1 MCTYCYRD
9 AFAELSKPVSESPHM
24 HRRMLVR
31 TRCRRCYNNSKLF
44 KLKLAYHRACALW
57 EAFQSEDLDFFPPHL
72 YRLREDVRE
81 IYIPTEILKAAASLV
96 GKSGATA
103 IFGTKPPN
111 DWLQIANLVSQ
122 GKHAEDYAY
131 ALCTVGAAAI
141 MDEVSCS
148 MPAMTCYDFVFG
160 SEVPNGALTAG
171 LDECGFAWTRYKPI
185 EPDDASASEKSADEA
200 GEVEDFAVL
209 ARPNVKPPSPPVPPP
224 PGLEQIATEATEIDD
239 QMGAHVDG
247 SVLHS
252 SVVHSEHG
260 DHVQDNRTA
269 SGDVGARTARSR
281 FPKTSEVK
289 EYLFNNDPENLVSAE
304 AMRNTGVGV
313 ADLSPEQS
321 KAFDEAVAA
330 LKKHLF
336 TKDRIYAAEKYI
348 CKTTDV
354 LPKNRTE
361 EQKAQ
366 MHIDALNATGDESIP
381 FSLLVDAFLKKEVTK
396 KNKPRPIANHG
407 NARIWGM
414 AKTAAIF
421 EDVMFHNLP
430 YACIKHEVKN
440 SKMNEIFTNLNSF
453 KNKKENDLTAFEFGI
468 YDRLKIAECEIFK
481 HILGHIDSDADNTGF
496 CYRVIDA
503 RTMACTWVL
512 RYVDAAGAPCTLKL
526 SLPRTMRESGDRVTS
541 SGNFFQNLLA
551 WLTLMVKPGKVEA
564 AVQSLIKNRGKS
576 FTYVSA
582 RDGRRYDAY
591 LAFEG
596 DDTLGGFDEDILALD
611 NGRLCK
617 EFFKDYGWNAK
628 LKVASNEGYACI
640 QFVGYTCLL
649 YNGQVVMQGANAVM
663 FPEIKRVIQDKP
675 WSSTD
680 IPDEEFHP
688 SVAVYAT
695 CMMNE
700 FRYFAP
706 MHAFF
711 AAMRADHIAKG
722 GSVRRSNGMLRDI
735 YVKMYGEVGT
745 EEQVLSNVPEPE
757 PFLDGGNDFWE
768 LARVHAGDFTLEE
781 YSCACGITT
790 LEMHGRDLACMLP
803 QSWRS

>member
-1 MCTYCYRD
+1 
-9 AFAELSKPVSESPHM
+9 M
-24 HRRMLVR
+24 HRRMIVS
-31 TRCRRCYNNSKLF
+31 TRCRRCQDDSYLY
-44 KLKLAYHRACALW
+44 KLKLALYRAHAFASAAGESLLW
-57 EAFQSEDLDFFPPHL
+57 GQEENGYNGDDAEFFPASL
-72 YRLREDVRE
+72 YTPEHEVKVVF
-81 IYIPTEILKAAASLV
+81 IPTEILKAAASLV
-96 GKSGATA
+96 NKSGATA
-103 IFGTKPPN
+103 IFGAKPPN

-141 MDEVSCS
+141 VDEVTCS
-148 MPAMTCYDFVFG
+148 MPAMTCYGFLFG
-160 SEVPNGALTAG
+160 GEVPNGALAAG
-171 LDECGFAWTRYKPI
+171 LDECGLAWTRYKPVEQKNAI
-185 EPDDASASEKSADEA
+185 ASDPDTADVDEGGQH
-200 GEVEDFAVL
+200 GEN
-209 ARPNVKPPSPPVPPP
+209 RPNVQPPCPTVPAP
-224 PGLEQIATEATEIDD
+224 PGLEQIATVATEIDA
-239 QMGAHVDG
+239 QMGAYVEG

-260 DHVQDNRTA
+260 DHVHDNRTA
-269 SGDVGARTARSR
+269 SGDVGERTARFR

-336 TKDRIYAAEKYI
+336 TKDKILAAEKYI
-348 CKTTDV
+348 TKTTNV

-366 MHIDALNATGDESIP
+366 MWIDALNATGDETVP
-381 FSLLVDAFLKKEVTK
+381 FSLLVDAFVKKEVTK

-407 NARIWGM
+407 NARVWGM
-414 AKTAAIF
+414 AKSAAIF
-421 EDVMFHNLP
+421 EDVMFHAFP
-430 YACIKHEVKN
+430 DGCVKHEEKGT
-440 SKMNEIFTNLNSF
+440 KMNQIFSNLNGF
-453 KNKKENDLTAFEFGI
+453 KHKLENDLTAFEFGI
-468 YDRLKIAECEIFK
+468 YDRLKKAECDIFK

-496 CYRVIDA
+496 CHRVIDA
-503 RTMACTWVL
+503 RTQACTWVL
-512 RYVDAAGAPCTLKL
+512 RYTDAAGAPCTLKL
-526 SLPRTMRESGDRVTS
+526 DLPRTMRESGDRVTS

-551 WLTLMVKPGKVEA
+551 WLTFMVKPGKVEA
-564 AVQSLIKNRGKS
+564 AVQSLIRNKGKK

-582 RDGRRYDAY
+582 RDGRKYDAY

-596 DDTLGGFDEDILALD
+596 DDTLGGVDEDILALD

-628 LKVASNEGYACI
+628 LKFADNEGYSCI

-649 YNGQVVMQGANAVM
+649 KDGQVVLHGANAVM

-675 WSSTD
+675 CSSCD
-680 IPDEEFHP
+680 LPDEEFHP

-706 MHAFF
+706 MHAFYS
-711 AAMRADHIAKG
+711 AMRADHIAKG
-722 GSVRRSNGMLRDI
+722 GRVRRSNGILRDI
-735 YVKMYGEVGT
+735 YIKMHGEVGT
-745 EEQVLSNVPEPE
+745 EEQILNNVPEPE
-757 PFLDGGNDFWE
+757 PFLDGGNDYTE
-768 LARVHAGDFTLEE
+768 LARVHAGDFTIEE
-781 YSCACGITT
+781 YSCMCGITT
-790 LEMHGRDLACMLP
+790 LELHGRDLACMLP
-803 QSWRS
+803 SSWRS